1 MQVQDLKAEHSSLSN
16 QHIVLGGF
24 SMGGATVLTTGLGAW
39 LDDENTPSPGTTNT
53 AAKSTSPPSKQH
65 LPNLAGLAGVFSI
78 SSYLSTQSSIWPKL
92 EAARTR
98 HLAARSTPS
107 PSENSPC
114 SSSSSGNNDSNGSIT
129 PSSSLRRLPLLP
141 PVFLGHGSA
150 DPMIPPAWG
159 ADTHT
164 RLASHQNGNS
174 GGGSSS
180 SSGEEDDGMS
190 MKWVLE
196 PHVRHEPGPKVLA
209 ELLEWTLRLLPPR

>member
-1 MQVQDLKAEHSSLSN
+1 
-16 QHIVLGGF
+16 
-24 SMGGATVLTTGLGAW
+24 MGGATALATGLGAW
-39 LDDENTPSPGTTNT
+39 LDKESTTST
-53 AAKSTSPPSKQH
+53 EATEAAAKSNSPASKQQ

-78 SSYLSTQSSIWPKL
+78 SSYLSTQSSVWPKL
-92 EAARTR
+92 AARTR

-114 SSSSSGNNDSNGSIT
+114 SSSRSGNNDSNGSIT

-180 SSGEEDDGMS
+180 SSGEEDGGMS